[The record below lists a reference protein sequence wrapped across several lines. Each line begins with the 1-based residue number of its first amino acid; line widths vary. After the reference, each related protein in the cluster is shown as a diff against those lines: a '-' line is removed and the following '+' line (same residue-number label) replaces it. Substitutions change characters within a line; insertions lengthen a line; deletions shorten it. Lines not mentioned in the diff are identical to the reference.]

1 MGYRLVLGLFT
12 CCVLLGSSL
21 AQAQMDEASFM
32 GLVVCGSE
40 VEIEAAIHFQSP
52 MERNDFQSIQRRYQA
67 NAKDI
72 DLKIEQALSVE
83 DFNRASILCAR
94 ADEWTSTFTKSC
106 NPSGEFAL
114 FDEVHAADLCSV
126 LRRD

>member
-1 MGYRLVLGLFT
+1 MGKQKMGYRLVLGLFT

-72 DLKIEQALSVE
+72 DLKIM
-83 DFNRASILCAR
+83 FY
-94 ADEWTSTFTKSC
+94 
-106 NPSGEFAL
+106 
-114 FDEVHAADLCSV
+114 
-126 LRRD
+126 